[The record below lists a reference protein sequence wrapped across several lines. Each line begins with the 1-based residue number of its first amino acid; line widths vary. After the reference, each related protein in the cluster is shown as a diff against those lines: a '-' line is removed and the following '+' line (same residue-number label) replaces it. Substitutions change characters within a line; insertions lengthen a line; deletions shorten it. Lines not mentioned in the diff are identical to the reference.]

1 MRSSHPSGQGE
12 RPSAHRSC
20 GTDPSWTLTLGCHQH
35 FHGVSSCGVGCGD
48 LGSGTE
54 KTRGWRTKR
63 WAPLAQSG
71 DEVETAKGMVKEPR
85 AMRSRVLGGA
95 SDAVFAPSTLLLQL
109 LSNLLMKS

>member
-1 MRSSHPSGQGE
+1 MYQLEDLPGGRRDKLRQIGREISKNCVGIQWEEIGKE
-12 RPSAHRSC
+12 GR
-20 GTDPSWTLTLGCHQH
+20 
-35 FHGVSSCGVGCGD
+35 CGVGCGD

-95 SDAVFAPSTLLLQL
+95 SDAVFAPRDSDPTV
-109 LSNLLMKS
+109 